1 MVICTN
7 RDVEIRED
15 TNSFLRLWQEVGT
28 MYRKKKSF
36 IFPQTRSKV
45 QLEKQLHD
53 FKTAEHMNF
62 AWDNA

>member
-28 MYRKKKSF
+28 MYRKKKKFLSSHRHVPKCNLKSNCM
-36 IFPQTRSKV
+36 ISRLQSI
-45 QLEKQLHD
+45 
-53 FKTAEHMNF
+53 
-62 AWDNA
+62 